1 MKPRLGKQGSLPL
14 VRLCCLVIPL
24 LGEPGWEAWALGGP
38 GTTASEVTLLPNSE
52 VPSQPSAS
60 LRR

>member
-1 MKPRLGKQGSLPL
+1 MEPRLRKQESRPL

-24 LGEPGWEAWALGGP
+24 LGEPGWEAWALGNP
-38 GTTASEVTLLPNSE
+38 GMTASEVTLLPNLE